1 MNIWLELMKNCWN
14 NNKKVRLLILEL
26 NNLDINERYII
37 IDLKMNCK

>member
-1 MNIWLELMKNCWN
+1 MNIWLELMKNCLN

>member
-1 MNIWLELMKNCWN
+1 MKNCWN

-26 NNLDINERYII
+26 NDLDINERYII

>member
-26 NNLDINERYII
+26 NDLDINERYII